1 MNTFTYINDI
11 DDLVDVLDDIKQDDI
26 PYDKPEFIEYLLH
39 LMDEYIT
46 KNPKAVTDPDFHEE
60 FVANVQEMTVIQF
73 GHGLWEQE
81 RWEMEDVIQEAME
94 LFYETIMPIRSHNE
108 SIIVHELTQE
118 QQAQMT
124 QQIQY
129 LQSIPQP
136 EQRTPEWYA
145 FRHTLITASNAYKA
159 FENESTRNQLIWEKC
174 QPLTLSNVLHCNNDC
189 NNDEII
195 NPNPNIDNKIINIT
209 PTQNNLTSF
218 AQVNV
223 NTPMHHGQKYEP
235 VSVMIYEDMYNTK
248 VGEFGCIRDR
258 KYSFL
263 GASPDGINVD
273 PTNPRFGRML
283 EIKNVTTRE
292 IDGVP
297 KLEYWIQMQLQ
308 MRVCDLRECDFLETK
323 FVEYESAEEYWSQDH
338 DSNGDAD
345 TDDDTECTKN
355 LPEYKGI
362 IMYFTNPHTYEYA
375 PLSISN
381 DQEAFEK
388 WEEEKMEQHKNKVW
402 IKNCYWKT
410 ACISC
415 VLVEYNSR
423 WFEDNIGE
431 LANVWS
437 IIKKER
443 NTGYEH
449 RAPNKRSTNTNTNT
463 NTNTTGKHSSG
474 NPIQSSGCLLK
485 INKETGQAGL
495 MTKQDHVVKVFK
507 IRTESFDEV
516 KEKEHVF

>member
-1 MNTFTYINDI
+1 
-11 DDLVDVLDDIKQDDI
+11 
-26 PYDKPEFIEYLLH
+26 
-39 LMDEYIT
+39 
-46 KNPKAVTDPDFHEE
+46 
-60 FVANVQEMTVIQF
+60 MTVIQF

-81 RWEMEDVIQEAME
+81 RWEMEDVIQEAIE
-94 LFYETIMPIRSHNE
+94 LFYETIMPMRSHNE
-108 SIIVHELTQE
+108 SIILNALTQE
-118 QQAQMT
+118 QQTRMM
-124 QQIQY
+124 QQIKY

-174 QPLTLSNVLHCNNDC
+174 QPLAVANSNPTTSALHCNNDA
-189 NNDEII
+189 II
-195 NPNPNIDNKIINIT
+195 NPYPNTDNKIINIT
-209 PTQNNLTSF
+209 PTQNNFTSF

-263 GASPDGINVD
+263 GASPDGINID

-308 MRVCDLRECDFLETK
+308 MRVCDLYECDFLETK
-323 FVEYESAEEYWSQDH
+323 FVEYESAQEYWSQDH
-338 DSNGDAD
+338 NSTGDADAD
-345 TDDDTECTKN
+345 TDTDANDDTECTKS

-362 IMYFTNPHTYEYA
+362 IMYFTNPHTYEYV
-375 PLSISN
+375 PLKISN
-381 DQEAFEK
+381 DPEAFEK
-388 WEEEKMEQHKNKVW
+388 WEEEKMEQHKDKVW

-410 ACISC
+410 ECISC

-437 IIKKER
+437 IIEKER
-443 NTGYEH
+443 CAGYEH
-449 RAPNKRSTNTNTNT
+449 RAPNKRSTNTNT
-463 NTNTTGKHSSG
+463 TGKHSS
-474 NPIQSSGCLLK
+474 SSPLQTNGCLLK

-516 KEKEHVF
+516 KEKEKTLAGNSGSLSNPP